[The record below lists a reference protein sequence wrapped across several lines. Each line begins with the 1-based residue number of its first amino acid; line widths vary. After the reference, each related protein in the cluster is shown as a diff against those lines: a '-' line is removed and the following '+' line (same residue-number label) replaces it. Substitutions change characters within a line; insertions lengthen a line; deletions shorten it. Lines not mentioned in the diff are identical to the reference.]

1 MQNQIDIT
9 LFELILAAACYAAGG
24 LCMKLSLG
32 LTKPLPTAILF
43 VLFIVGATL
52 QTLGMRRED
61 LGVAYIM
68 VLGLEA
74 VAALALSVFVL
85 DEACPPSRLMAVGLI
100 IGGIVWLRNS

>member
-1 MQNQIDIT
+1 MDVA
-9 LFELILAAACYAAGG
+9 LFELILASLFYAVGG
-24 LCMKLSLG
+24 LCMKLSMG
-32 LTKPLPTAILF
+32 LSKPLPTAMLF
-43 VLFIVGATL
+43 ALFLIGATL

-85 DEACPPSRLMAVGLI
+85 EEACPLSRLIAVGLI

>member
-1 MQNQIDIT
+1 MDVA
-9 LFELILAAACYAAGG
+9 LFELILASLFYAVGG
-24 LCMKLSLG
+24 LCMKLSMG
-32 LTKPLPTAILF
+32 LSKPLPTAMLF
-43 VLFIVGATL
+43 ALFLIGATL

-74 VAALALSVFVL
+74 VAALALSVFAL
-85 DEACPPSRLMAVGLI
+85 EEACPPSRLIAVGLI

>member
-1 MQNQIDIT
+1 MDVA
-9 LFELILAAACYAAGG
+9 LFELILASVFYAVGG
-24 LCMKLSLG
+24 LCMKLSMG
-32 LTKPLPTAILF
+32 LSKPLPTAMLF
-43 VLFIVGATL
+43 ALFLIGATL

-85 DEACPPSRLMAVGLI
+85 EEACPPSRLIAVGLI
-100 IGGIVWLRNS
+100 IGGIIWLRNS